1 MFNSKVELLR
11 HVDLRLKSR
20 KVESKKSSRK
30 LSKVKSAVESTFR
43 HVVIKTVLK
52 SRFIQITGVK
62 IFLNGLMRVFINA
75 VYNDKVF

>member
-1 MFNSKVELLR
+1 MVFSKNVELLR

-30 LSKVKSAVESTFR
+30 LSKVGSAVESTFR

-52 SRFIQITGVK
+52 SRFIQITGV
-62 IFLNGLMRVFINA
+62 II
-75 VYNDKVF
+75 